1 MKIKDIIKEIEQKPV
16 ETKGHIYHPIP
27 FPEFDHLTTSSSKDA
42 VYEKWHII
50 KSWVDRIYK
59 TRSKELRVL
68 DVGSNAGFYTF
79 SLAQDGA
86 SVKSFE
92 CHERYS
98 YIGKEISKEKNLNVD
113 WVAEAF
119 HSKAI
124 AHSDKFDI
132 ALLLSVFQWM
142 ANGDIKNQEALASLK
157 LISDQSDYLFFE
169 LGFNCGKSCV
179 RTSKLNHYAEMIQFL
194 KRSTSYTN
202 FKLIGKTRLWRGRK
216 RYLIL
221 CSRNA
226 KIEDSGYP
234 SFLRKIKI

>member
-1 MKIKDIIKEIEQKPV
+1 MKIADIIKDIEQNPV
-16 ETKGHIYHPIP
+16 ETKGQIYHPIP
-27 FPEFDHLTTSSSKDA
+27 FPEFEHLTTSSNKEA
-42 VYEKWHII
+42 VYAKWKLI
-50 KSWVDRIYK
+50 KRWMDQIYGADYK
-59 TRSKELRVL
+59 NLNVL

-79 SLAQDGA
+79 SLAKSGA
-86 SVKSFE
+86 SLKSFE

-98 YIGKEISKEKNLNVD
+98 YIGKAIAEEKNLKVD
-113 WVAEAF
+113 WIPEAF
-119 HSKAI
+119 HCKAI
-124 AHSDKFDI
+124 TSKDKYDA

-142 ANGDIKNQEALASLK
+142 AEGDIRNQEALDSLK

-169 LGFNCGKSCV
+169 LGFNSGKSCV

>member
-1 MKIKDIIKEIEQKPV
+1 MKIVDLIKDIEANPV
-16 ETKGHIYHPIP
+16 EAKGQIYHPIP
-27 FPEFDHLTTSSSKDA
+27 FPEFDHLTTSSSKEA
-42 VYEKWHII
+42 VYEKWNLI
-50 KSWVDRIYK
+50 KSWIDTIFGDDYK
-59 TRSKELRVL
+59 NLKIL

-79 SLAQDGA
+79 NFAKKGA
-86 SVKSFE
+86 SLKSYE

-98 YIGKEISKEKNLNVD
+98 YIGKVIAEEKKLKVD
-113 WVAEAF
+113 WASEAF
-119 HSKAI
+119 HSKALT
-124 AHSDKFDI
+124 SKDKFDA

-142 ANGDIKNQEALASLK
+142 AEGDIKNQEALDSLK

-169 LGFNCGKSCV
+169 LSFNSGKSCV
-179 RTSKLNHYAEMIQFL
+179 RTSKINHYAEMIQFL

-221 CSRNA
+221 CSRDA
-226 KIEDSGYP
+226 KIEDSAYP